1 MRLGVCTSLQHVCVC
16 GLRLLVPADSVFHLS
31 AVEQAAERLKQPC
44 YSLGRK
50 SRKCGAQKRRE
61 SSATRTRR
69 PRLCSPLLGVR
80 VAPERCP
87 ALQPRV
93 PGGAG
98 GDGMMDT
105 GERLGLHLRCRA
117 RAQGLPRDSRD
128 LFMQSDT
135 HTHTRARAHTH
146 THTHTTAAYLA
157 SAPTGP
163 RHGLPDTNSLLVYVH
178 VCVWTCTCTCNQH
191 PRTHTHTRALVGCK
205 VTQLDVPK

>member
-1 MRLGVCTSLQHVCVC
+1 MCTSLQHVCVC

-146 THTHTTAAYLA
+146 THTHTRAQTRTRRPL
-157 SAPTGP
+157 T
-163 RHGLPDTNSLLVYVH
+163 LLQHRRARGMDCRTQILCWYMCMF
-178 VCVWTCTCTCNQH
+178 VCGHARAHATSTH
-191 PRTHTHTRALVGCK
+191 AHTHTHVHLLGAR
-205 VTQLDVPK
+205 